1 MNLVN
6 NSAALVVTD
15 LLLLSMGW
23 AKQGHQEKEEVCL
36 DA

>member
-6 NSAALVVTD
+6 DSAALAVKD
-15 LLLLSMGW
+15 LPLLSMGW